1 MEKQELAKE
10 LFMIILSAAK
20 ASNSGAGS
28 SMLFMIILLIA
39 MIGLM
44 VWTSRKQKKQQS
56 QVQDFRQTLKE
67 GDPVATVGGL
77 LGTVHSV
84 DLEHDEVVIDSE
96 GSLSKWRIQAIT
108 EPPIRPAYVSDDEV
122 DENGNPLADQSET
135 ADSSDSSETVTPE
148 NVAPSEQTGA
158 ATSAAPA
165 ASFDPAGLA
174 GSGAEQVPYE
184 RPAQEN

>member
-1 MEKQELAKE
+1 
-10 LFMIILSAAK
+10 MIILSAAK

-28 SMLFMIILLIA
+28 SMLFMIMLLIA

-135 ADSSDSSETVTPE
+135 ADSSDSSESVTPETPE
-148 NVAPSEQTGA
+148 NVASSEQTGA
-158 ATSAAPA
+158 AASPAPA
-165 ASFDPAGLA
+165 AGSFDSADLA

>member
-1 MEKQELAKE
+1 
-10 LFMIILSAAK
+10 MIILSAAK

-96 GSLSKWRIQAIT
+96 GSPVQ
-108 EPPIRPAYVSDDEV
+108 
-122 DENGNPLADQSET
+122 
-135 ADSSDSSETVTPE
+135 
-148 NVAPSEQTGA
+148 VAHPGHHRAPDPS
-158 ATSAAPA
+158 
-165 ASFDPAGLA
+165 GLCFRRR
-174 GSGAEQVPYE
+174 GG
-184 RPAQEN
+184 